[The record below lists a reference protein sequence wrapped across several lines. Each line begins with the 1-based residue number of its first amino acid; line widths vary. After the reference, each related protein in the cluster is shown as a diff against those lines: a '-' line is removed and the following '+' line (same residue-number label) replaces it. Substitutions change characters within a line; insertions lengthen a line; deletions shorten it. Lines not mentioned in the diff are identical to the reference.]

1 MNISDKEKAKQV
13 RRLSRDLHKD
23 MPRVGSSIRGGA
35 TEEHQKLARKEKESL
50 KISGI
55 EVVCGGWRG

>member
-23 MPRVGSSIRGGA
+23 MPKGRVLDKGRGYRRA
-35 TEEHQKLARKEKESL
+35 SEARKKRERILEDL
-50 KISGI
+50 
-55 EVVCGGWRG
+55 RD